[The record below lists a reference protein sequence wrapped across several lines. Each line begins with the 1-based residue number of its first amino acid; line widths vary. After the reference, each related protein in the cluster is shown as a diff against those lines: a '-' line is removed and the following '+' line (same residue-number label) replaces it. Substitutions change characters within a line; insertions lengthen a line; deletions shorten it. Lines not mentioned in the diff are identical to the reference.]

1 MLLERPRMSSRRRL
15 CRQSPW
21 DLRAN
26 RQGRRAQPSG
36 QAVGFVARSRKSTQ
50 VHLRRRLA
58 GLLLLWR
65 WLLRMLLEYARM
77 SSRRRLCTE
86 RLWDLLANRQGHG
99 AQPSG
104 QAVLFV
110 ARSRASTQVR
120 LRRSLAGLLLSN
132 RLGPKATGGPRVP
145 QDPGPQVHARRRL
158 LSVWRGTAS
167 TKILV
172 RIWSLQAAVGCAAA
186 WARSWRR
193 SVLQKFLVLL
203 GIARIL

>member
-1 MLLERPRMSSRRRL
+1 M
-15 CRQSPW
+15 
-21 DLRAN
+21 
-26 RQGRRAQPSG
+26 
-36 QAVGFVARSRKSTQ
+36 
-50 VHLRRRLA
+50 HLRRRLE

-65 WLLRMLLEYARM
+65 RLLRMLLEYARM

-172 RIWSLQAAVGCAAA
+172 RILSLQAAVGCAAA
-186 WARSWRR
+186 QSMSLATNVVA
-193 SVLQKFLVLL
+193 SVTVAGPSGISLVGGPL
-203 GIARIL
+203 